1 MSDFLNKF
9 SKKDYKEHPEEK
21 QMVEENPKIEEPSI
35 KVEEAKPTVHV
46 EAYAKPTSQVEPEV
60 KPIEPVVKPKVRAS
74 HQEPEEVHIDPSYRK
89 NQRNKII
96 IGIVSVV
103 VLLAISFGAFYL
115 INQAEVPDY
124 VNKPLSELKSWASR
138 NDVTLE
144 TEYQFSLDVFKDYI
158 IEMDP
163 VSNSKIQKGSIM
175 RVVVSDG
182 ADPDEQIP
190 VPDFTGNS
198 YSQIQEWL
206 SNNKINN
213 LRITYENNEDIPVN
227 EFVKIVFNDKTITSE
242 TYTRKDYGLIYI
254 SNGPV
259 VYEKNI
265 EVPDWTTTNVNVSVV
280 EAWGLEKDV
289 EIVVKLVNS
298 TTVPLNGVINQ
309 SISPKTMVSKKSTIT
324 VSVSLGQVVT
334 VPDFSKIS
342 KEEAQA
348 VTLNNATIKYVE
360 MYQPKTGATFG
371 SYIWQDVKAGTNVN
385 QSSAT
390 KLVITVYYSL
400 GQPYLSLLTG
410 NESVIPS
417 TIYNFNLDSAK
428 FTYEIRYVNSE
439 SEKGSIVSMSPKNQF
454 VDPGQHIIF
463 EVSNGIDPTP

>member
-9 SKKDYKEHPEEK
+9 SKKDYKEHPEERPK
-21 QMVEENPKIEEPSI
+21 VEEKPKVEEPSI
-35 KVEEAKPTVHV
+35 KVEEVKKPLT
-46 EAYAKPTSQVEPEV
+46 TQTEV
-60 KPIEPVVKPKVRAS
+60 KQSEPIVKQKARAS
-74 HQEPEEVHIDPSYRK
+74 HQEPEEVHIDPSYRR

-96 IGIVSVV
+96 ISLVSVV

-115 INQAEVPDY
+115 INQVEVPDF
-124 VNKPLSELKSWASR
+124 VNKPYSELKTWASR
-138 NDVTLE
+138 NNVTLE
-144 TEYQFSLDVFKDYI
+144 TDSQYSLDVFKDYV

-163 VSNSKIQKGSIM
+163 VSNSKIQKGSIL
-175 RVVVSDG
+175 RVVVSNG

-206 SNNKINN
+206 STNKINN
-213 LRITYENNEDIPVN
+213 LRITYENNEEIPVN
-227 EFVKIVFNDKTITSE
+227 EFVRIVFNDKTITSD

-309 SISPKTMVSKKSTIT
+309 SVSPKTMVSKKSTIT

-334 VPDFSKIS
+334 VPDFSKMS

-348 VTLNNATIKYVE
+348 VTLNNAIVKYVE
-360 MYQPKTGATFG
+360 MYQPATGAKFG
-371 SYIWQDVKAGTNVN
+371 DYIWQDVKAGTNVN

-400 GQPYLSLLTG
+400 GRPYLSMLTG
-410 NESVIPS
+410 NESSIPS

-428 FTYEIRYVNSE
+428 FTYEIKYVDSE
-439 SEKGSIVSMSPKNQF
+439 EAKGSIVSMTPTNQF
-454 VDPGQHIIF
+454 VDPGQHIVF

>member
-21 QMVEENPKIEEPSI
+21 PKVEEKLKVEETSI
-35 KVEEAKPTVHV
+35 KVEEVKKPVYTQ
-46 EAYAKPTSQVEPEV
+46 TEV
-60 KPIEPVVKPKVRAS
+60 KQVEPVVKPKARAS

-96 IGIVSVV
+96 IGLISVV
-103 VLLAISFGAFYL
+103 ALLAISFGAFYL
-115 INQAEVPDY
+115 INQVEVPDF
-124 VNKPLSELKSWASR
+124 VNKPYSELKTWASR
-138 NDVTLE
+138 NNVTLE
-144 TEYQFSLDVFKDYI
+144 TDSQFSLDVFKDYI
-158 IEMDP
+158 IEMNP
-163 VSNSKIQKGSIM
+163 VSNSKIQKGSIL
-175 RVVVSDG
+175 RVIVSSG

-190 VPDFTGNS
+190 VPDFTGSS

-206 SNNKINN
+206 SSNKINN

-227 EFVKIVFNDKTITSE
+227 EFVKIVFNDKTITSD

-309 SISPKTMVSKKSTIT
+309 SVSPKTMVSKKSTIT

-334 VPDFSKIS
+334 VPDFSKMS

-348 VTLNNATIKYVE
+348 VTLNNATVKYVE
-360 MYQPKTGATFG
+360 MYQPASGAKFG
-371 SYIWQDVKAGTNVN
+371 DYIWQDVKAGTNIN

-400 GQPYLSLLTG
+400 GQPYLSSMVGRT
-410 NESVIPS
+410 EADIPS
-417 TIYNFNLDSAK
+417 FIYNENLKSAK
-428 FTYEIRYVNSE
+428 YTYEIQASTDNTAP
-439 SEKGSIVSMSPKNQF
+439 KGQIEEMTPFNQF
-454 VDPGQHIIF
+454 VDPGTKIIF
-463 EVSNGIDPTP
+463 KISDGSNYTP

>member
-21 QMVEENPKIEEPSI
+21 PKVEETPKIEEPSI
-35 KVEEAKPTVHV
+35 KVEESKPTVHV
-46 EAYAKPTSQVEPEV
+46 EADAKPIRNVEPEV
-60 KPIEPVVKPKVRAS
+60 KPIEPVLKQKVRAS

-115 INQAEVPDY
+115 INQVEVPDY

-334 VPDFSKIS
+334 VPDFSKMS

-428 FTYEIRYVNSE
+428 FTYEIKYIDSAL
-439 SEKGSIVSMSPKNQF
+439 EKGSIVSMSPANQF

-463 EVSNGIDPTP
+463 EVSKGNLTP

>member
-21 QMVEENPKIEEPSI
+21 PKVEEKPELDEPSI

-46 EAYAKPTSQVEPEV
+46 ESEV
-60 KPIEPVVKPKVRAS
+60 KPVEPVVKPKVRAS

-115 INQAEVPDY
+115 INQVEVPDY

-138 NDVTLE
+138 NNVTLE

-158 IEMDP
+158 IEIDP

-206 SNNKINN
+206 SSNKINN

-227 EFVKIVFNDKTITSE
+227 EYVRIVFNDKTITSE

-265 EVPDWTTTNVNVSVV
+265 EVPDWTTTNVNVGVV

-334 VPDFSKIS
+334 VPDFSKMS

-390 KLVITVYYSL
+390 KLIVTVYYSL
-400 GQPYLSLLTG
+400 GQPYLALLTG

-439 SEKGSIVSMSPKNQF
+439 SEKGSIVSMSPTNQF

>member
-21 QMVEENPKIEEPSI
+21 P
-35 KVEEAKPTVHV
+35 KVEEKPR
-46 EAYAKPTSQVEPEV
+46 
-60 KPIEPVVKPKVRAS
+60 IEEEKVNYEPKVKTVEVVSSPKARAS
-74 HQEPEEVHIDPSYRK
+74 HQEPEEVHIDPSYRR
-89 NQRNKII
+89 NQRNKIV
-96 IGIVSVV
+96 IGLVSVI

-115 INQAEVPDY
+115 INQVEVPDF
-124 VNKPLSELKSWASR
+124 VNKPFSELKSWASR
-138 NDVTLE
+138 NNVTLE
-144 TEYQFSLDVFKDYI
+144 TESQFSLDVFKDYI

-163 VSNSKIQKGSIM
+163 VSNSKIQKGSIL
-175 RVVVSDG
+175 RVIVSSG

-190 VPDFTGNS
+190 VPDFTGSS

-206 SNNKINN
+206 SSNKINN

-227 EFVKIVFNDKTITSE
+227 QFVKLVFNDKTITSDS
-242 TYTRKDYGLIYI
+242 YTRKDYGLIYI

-309 SISPKTMVSKKSTIT
+309 SVSPKTMVSKKSTIT

-334 VPDFSKIS
+334 VPDFSKMS
-342 KEEAQA
+342 KEEAKT
-348 VTLNNATIKYVE
+348 VTLNNAIIKYVE
-360 MYQPKTGATFG
+360 MYQPATGAKFG
-371 SYIWQDVKAGTNVN
+371 DYIWQDVKAGTDVN

-400 GQPYLSLLTG
+400 GRPYLSMLTG
-410 NESVIPS
+410 NESSIPS

-428 FTYEIRYVNSE
+428 FTYEIKYVDSE
-439 SEKGSIVSMSPKNQF
+439 EVKGSIVSMSPTNQF
-454 VDPGQHIIF
+454 VDPGQHIVF